1 MLIYE
6 ICFSLSYFTL
16 YAVLCLVTVLS
27 ICDPMDYSLSDFF
40 VHGDSPGK
48 NTGVGYHAFLQRI
61 FPTQGLNTLPPHCR
75 WNTWVLNHLNHQGSP
90 WILEWVTY
98 PFSRGSS
105 WLRSRTGVSCIAGG
119 FFTSWATWE
128 ALLLLLLLSCLSLVQ
143 FFVTPCNPSGSSV
156 HGILQARIL
165 EWVAM
170 PSSKGSS
177 PPRDQPSSLFCVR
190 HWQAGSLPLASPG
203 KPMII

>member
-1 MLIYE
+1 MSKVCSLCLHLYSCPANRFISIIFLGSIRIYIYMLIYE

-40 VHGDSPGK
+40 AHGDSPGK
-48 NTGVGYHAFLQRI
+48 NTGVGCHAFLQRI

-98 PFSRGSS
+98 PFSRGSF
-105 WLRSRTGVSCIAGG
+105 WPRDQTGISGIAGRV
-119 FFTSWATWE
+119 FISWATRE
-128 ALLLLLLLSCLSLVQ
+128 AL
-143 FFVTPCNPSGSSV
+143 
-156 HGILQARIL
+156 ILYNR
-165 EWVAM
+165 
-170 PSSKGSS
+170 P
-177 PPRDQPSSLFCVR
+177 
-190 HWQAGSLPLASPG
+190 
-203 KPMII
+203 